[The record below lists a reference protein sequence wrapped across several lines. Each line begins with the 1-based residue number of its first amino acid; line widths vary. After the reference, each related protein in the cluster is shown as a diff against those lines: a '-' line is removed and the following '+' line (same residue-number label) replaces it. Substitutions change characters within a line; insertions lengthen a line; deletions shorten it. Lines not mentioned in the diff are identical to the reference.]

1 MIWQLLKSLNLRVAV
16 LSSNSILGYKPKRDE
31 NIHPHQN
38 CTPVFI
44 ATLFTL
50 SRMWKQPNQC
60 MGEWNVVYPYS
71 GVLFGSKKKSSPDIC
86 CNKDNPWKHVSES
99 HSQKA
104 KYCTIAWFHLYEMS
118 RIGTF
123 LEKKNRLVA
132 WGWGRWR
139 NGETVIA
146 NVLKLIV
153 VMITQFCECTKKHWI
168 IWHVNSIS
176 VKLLRDYCLSH
187 FFFSPSLEMS
197 SVNSLFLSPF
207 LFQQEWRSEV

>member
-1 MIWQLLKSLNLRVAV
+1 MKTY
-16 LSSNSILGYKPKRDE
+16 IL
-31 NIHPHQN
+31 
-38 CTPVFI
+38 
-44 ATLFTL
+44 ATLFIL
-50 SRMWKQPNQC
+50 FRMWKQPNQC
-60 MGEWNVVYPYS
+60 MGKWNVVYPYS
-71 GVLFGSKKKSSPDIC
+71 GVLFGSKNKSSPDTC
-86 CNKDNPWKHVSES
+86 CNKDNPWKHVEWKSFTNFARFAR
-99 HSQKA
+99 A

-123 LEKKNRLVA
+123 LEKENRLVA

-146 NVLKLIV
+146 NVLKWIV
-153 VMITQFCECTKKHWI
+153 VMITQFCECTKKHRI

-176 VKLLRDYCLSH
+176 VKLLRDYCRSH

-207 LFQQEWRSEV
+207 LF